1 MIFGLILILVKYEE
15 SRGML
20 YWKVLQLYIL
30 PDKLYLS
37 PGKCTEG
44 VSLPA
49 SDPSKLVKPCSRP
62 SGTETAELC
71 NGNTVG
77 PDIFHTGTVR

>member
-1 MIFGLILILVKYEE
+1 
-15 SRGML
+15 ML
-20 YWKVLQLYIL
+20 YWKVLQLYVL

-37 PGKCTEG
+37 PGKCSEG

-62 SGTETAELC
+62 SGTETAQLC
-71 NGNTVG
+71 N
-77 PDIFHTGTVR
+77 